1 MKKSITSR
9 FIILMAHLLFSAAV
23 LSSSNV
29 SADQLKA
36 DAVYKSMNKLNW
48 QLAFEDKGTAA
59 WQDNWVLDGLKAKV
73 ENSAKGMTISAG
85 PKWRDDAHHATLWTK
100 QSFNGDIK
108 IEYDFIRLDNNDRGV
123 NILYVQATGRD
134 VGPYKKDIFAW
145 SKLREV
151 PVMRYYINNMHLYH
165 LSYAAFAVDN
175 NDETADYLKSRRYM
189 PEHKDGFS
197 NTGFGP
203 KYTKSGFFKPGV
215 PHHITYIKKGTD
227 VYFHVEN
234 PQQTK
239 VFDFDG
245 ASFPPVEEGRIGL
258 RLMYTRSS
266 LFKNFR
272 VSELAE

>member
-1 MKKSITSR
+1 
-9 FIILMAHLLFSAAV
+9 MACLLFSATV
-23 LSSSNV
+23 FSSSNV
-29 SADQLKA
+29 SVDRLKA
-36 DAVYKSMNKLNW
+36 NTVYKSLNTLSW
-48 QLAFEDKGTAA
+48 QLVFEDEGTGT
-59 WQDNWVLDGLKAKV
+59 WQDNWALDGLKAKV
-73 ENSAKGMTISAG
+73 ENTSKGMTISAG

-108 IEYDFIRLDNNDRGV
+108 IEYGFTRLDNNDRGV
-123 NILYVQATGRD
+123 NILYVQATGRE

-165 LSYAAFAVDN
+165 LSYAAFTVDN

-189 PEHKDGFS
+189 PQVKDGFS

-203 KYTKSGFFKPGV
+203 KYTKTGFFKPGV

-234 PQQTK
+234 SEQK
-239 VFDFDG
+239 KLFYFDG
-245 ASFPPVEEGRIGL
+245 AKFPKVAEGRIAL
-258 RLMYTRSS
+258 RLMYTRRS

-272 VSELAE
+272 VSELTEQN